1 MIKNLQHTKNYF
13 IGSISISA
21 LGFISVPFFT
31 NFLSVEEFGMMSLY
45 VSILSFLSTLLSLGV
60 LGSFKRYY
68 FEENNNFGAFL
79 YSNLIMLFILDSI
92 LMIVYFYYIN
102 ELSVFLNIPQVVLSY
117 AIFISFLTLIVKVQ
131 LDFLQIREHSK
142 RNVVLEFIKT
152 LATLVAAIAFVLI
165 LTDNKFMGKVYG
177 DLLVCILFATYSL
190 YYLSKILQI
199 KFKFEY
205 MKYSLLFGL
214 PVLPSMFSSFGLAFA
229 DRLMINHYTSTEDVG
244 LYSFAFTVA
253 MLTQVVILAIS
264 KSWQPLFYK
273 AMSEENVDILNKTF
287 LQNTKLI
294 LSVSLF
300 IILFS
305 YEFIMLLANENYLRA
320 NHVIVYLVL
329 GFNFFFLY
337 TIYGQYTAY
346 FKKTYYNSIFTF
358 IAVIVNVGLNYIFIP
373 KYGYEASAVTTIISY
388 FVLFLL
394 FYFNAK
400 YVLKAEMIRL
410 SNSLKLHGLFILF
423 VSTFLIFSFY
433 VDLNY
438 LLSLLVKI
446 LIFFIFTYLLFQN
459 FIIQYIKERFLIEK

>member
-1 MIKNLQHTKNYF
+1 MIKNLHHTKNYL
-13 IGSISISA
+13 IGSIGIKA

-31 NFLSVEEFGMMSLY
+31 NFLTVEEFGMMSLY

-79 YSNLIMLFILDSI
+79 YSNLIMLLILDSI
-92 LMIVYFYYIN
+92 LMLVYFYYIM
-102 ELSVFLNIPQVVLSY
+102 ELSAFLNIPQVVLGY
-117 AIFISFLTLIVKVQ
+117 AIFISFLTLIIKVQ

-142 RNVVLEFIKT
+142 KNVVLEFIKT
-152 LATLVAAIAFVLI
+152 LVSLIASIGFVLI

-177 DLLVCILFATYSL
+177 DLLVCLLFASYSL
-190 YYLSKILQI
+190 YYLSKTLQI

-205 MKYSLLFGL
+205 LKYSLQFGL

-229 DRLMINHYTSTEDVG
+229 DRLMINNYTTTEDVG

-287 LQNTKLI
+287 LQNTKLV
-294 LSVSLF
+294 LSASLF

-305 YEFIMLLANENYLRA
+305 YEFIMLLANENYLTA

-337 TIYGQYTAY
+337 TIYGHYVSY
-346 FKKTYYNSIFTF
+346 SKKTYLDAVMTS
-358 IAVIVNVGLNYIFIP
+358 IAVSINVGLNYIFIP
-373 KYGYEASAVTTIISY
+373 KYGYEASAITTIISY

-400 YVLKAEMIRL
+400 YVLKADMIGL
-410 SNSLKLHGLFILF
+410 SNSLKLHVLYVLF
-423 VSTFLIFSFY
+423 VSTFVIFGFY
-433 VDLNY
+433 VDMNY
-438 LLSLLVKI
+438 LQNLLVKG
-446 LIFFIFTYLLFQN
+446 LIYFIFIYLLFQN
-459 FIIQYIKERFLIEK
+459 FIIHYIKERFLIAK